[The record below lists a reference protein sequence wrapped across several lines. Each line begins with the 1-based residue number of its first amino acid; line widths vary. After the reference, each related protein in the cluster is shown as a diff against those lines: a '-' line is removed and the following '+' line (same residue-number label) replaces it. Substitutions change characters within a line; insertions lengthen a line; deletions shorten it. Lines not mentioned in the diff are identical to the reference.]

1 MLTGPLP
8 AAPRRTVVAAGL
20 LRRQLEAVVD
30 RGVAFEHEESAIGI
44 TCVAAPVL
52 GADDRPIAAIS
63 VTGPV
68 TRFRPEAHVDAVR
81 AAAAAL
87 AATVARRRSMTGG

>member
-1 MLTGPLP
+1 
-8 AAPRRTVVAAGL
+8 
-20 LRRQLEAVVD
+20 VVD